1 MAEQLISRAFIHKL
15 LAYIDVVE
23 LINSRITLKKSGV
36 NYKACCPFHQENTPS
51 FTVNR
56 DKQFYYCFGCGRHGN
71 AIDFIMN
78 FDRLQFIETIEELA
92 TISGLKIPY
101 VNSNRSKF
109 NFHYRNK
116 LYCLMKEIT
125 LIYQKYLLHDNAIFA
140 RQYLAKRG
148 LTTAI
153 IEYFS
158 LGFAPSGTN
167 LIQNHLKLH
176 NEYRQL
182 LYDTGMLVITNHQ
195 YSYERFRYRIMF
207 PIRDKR
213 GRVIGFGGRV
223 LGNMEP
229 KYLNSPNTILF
240 HKGRQLYGLYEVY
253 QKHSRPIRLLVVEG
267 YMDVVT
273 LTQAGIDYV
282 VASLGTSITSDH
294 IHLLFRNTDHVIYC
308 YDGDNAGR
316 AAAWRALKLSL
327 PYMFDGRQLS
337 FMFLPQG
344 EDPDTLIRKEG
355 KVAFEKRINQVQP
368 LSIFMFE
375 KLIKQV
381 DLSHPDGRAR
391 LTALALPLIKLIPGE
406 TLRIYLRQALG
417 KKVGILEDNYLEKL
431 LPILSKNSNYRLPLL
446 LKHTTMRILMSL
458 LVQNPRLAVL
468 VPELQPLTTIKL
480 AGLPMFINLLKTCIA
495 YPHITTGQILELYRN
510 SPLINHIEKFAS
522 WNHMIIKKEVENTF
536 KDALT
541 SIYNLALEQ
550 RQEMLIAIDRTT
562 GLSFKQRQELWY
574 LNQVLAKKS

>member
-1 MAEQLISRAFIHKL
+1 MAGRLISRQFLHKL

-23 LINSRITLKKSGV
+23 LINSRITLKKSGN

-56 DKQFYYCFGCGRHGN
+56 EKQFYYCFGCGKHGN

-78 FDRLQFIETIEELA
+78 FDRLEFIESIEELA
-92 TISGLKIPY
+92 AISGLKIPY
-101 VNSNRSKF
+101 VNSHRSKF
-109 NFHYRNK
+109 NFYYRRK
-116 LYCLMKEIT
+116 LYSLMKEISI
-125 LIYQKYLLHDNAIFA
+125 LYQKYLLHDNAILA

-148 LTTAI
+148 LTMAS

-158 LGFAPSGTN
+158 IGFAPYGSNILQNN
-167 LIQNHLKLH
+167 LKFH

-195 YSYERFRYRIMF
+195 YSYERFRYRIIF

-213 GRVIGFGGRV
+213 GRVMGFGGRI
-223 LGNMEP
+223 LGNIKP

-240 HKGRQLYGLYEVY
+240 NKRRQLYGLYEVY
-253 QKHSRPIRLLVVEG
+253 QKHSRPMRLLVVEG

-282 VASLGTSITSDH
+282 VASLGTSITIDH
-294 IHLLFRNTDHVIYC
+294 IQLLFRNTDHVIYC
-308 YDGDNAGR
+308 YDGDDAGR
-316 AAAWRALKLSL
+316 AAAWRALKISL

-355 KVAFEKRINQVQP
+355 KVAFENRINQVQP
-368 LSIFMFE
+368 LSTFLLE
-375 KLIKQV
+375 NLIQQV

-391 LTALALPLIKLIPGE
+391 LSALALPLIKLIPGE

-417 KKVGILEDNYLEKL
+417 KKIGILEDNYLERL
-431 LPILSKNSNYRLPLL
+431 LPILSKTSTSRLPF
-446 LKHTTMRILMSL
+446 KHTTMRILISL
-458 LVQNPRLAVL
+458 LVQNPHLAVL
-468 VPELQPLTTIKL
+468 VPELQSLTTIKL
-480 AGLPMFINLLKTCIA
+480 AGLPIFIELLKICIA
-495 YPHITTGQILELYRN
+495 YPNITTGQILEIYRN
-510 SPLINHIEKFAS
+510 SPLINHIEKLAS
-522 WNHMIIKKEVENTF
+522 WNHMIIEKEVEKMF

-550 RQEMLIAIDRTT
+550 RQEMLIAMERTT
-562 GLSFKQRQELWY
+562 GLSLKGRQELWC
-574 LNQVLAKKS
+574 LNQVLAKK